1 MAKKAPAK
9 KGTVATA
16 RSGKSASS
24 GNFGRIVWEHVKS
37 LAGTVVLF
45 LVLRTFF
52 VEAYRIPS
60 GSMIPTMLIGDWL
73 FVNKLRFGPNIP
85 YTNINLPGY
94 ADPLRGDVVVFVS
107 PYQADNG
114 DEPTPILVK
123 RLIGMPGDTIYGR
136 DGVVYINGQAQ
147 RQGFASAEQTP
158 GDGSMVV
165 PNFDWQKPLGLKN
178 TRFGSAPE
186 QPSVDTWGPLVFVN
200 LDPAAAALLGQLEG
214 MPEHASW
221 IGIDDFRATYMVTMP
236 VAANWKTIVDTFG
249 ETYHVQGLHRE
260 MLGSMDDI
268 DAPQTIWGHTSMS
281 TQRYGISSPRFA
293 DGLDQQSIWESFV
306 LTQGGRMG
314 VAEPGAVPEVPAGQT
329 LSDVIT
335 ARIVAHQGANGVDL
349 SRFDPDQM
357 LTLIQYNLFPNATV
371 LVTPDLLSVL
381 IATPGPDPD
390 HAFMTAISFT
400 RAAGPDAPRSRPV
413 DVRVGEGEVSLGF
426 VLDADVSVAPRVQQG
441 FHQPGFTRLALAS
454 EECRI
459 VNTHRNLERY
469 LGIEP
474 SELSGGPA
482 A

>member
-1 MAKKAPAK
+1 MGGIDRARRRERSITPPFILVVAKKAPAK

-186 QPSVDTWGPLVFVN
+186 QPSVDTWGPLVVPPTHYWMMGDN
-200 LDPAAAALLGQLEG
+200 
-214 MPEHASW
+214 
-221 IGIDDFRATYMVTMP
+221 
-236 VAANWKTIVDTFG
+236 
-249 ETYHVQGLHRE
+249 
-260 MLGSMDDI
+260 
-268 DAPQTIWGHTSMS
+268 
-281 TQRYGISSPRFA
+281 RYDSK
-293 DGLDQQSIWESFV
+293 D
-306 LTQGGRMG
+306 
-314 VAEPGAVPEVPAGQT
+314 
-329 LSDVIT
+329 
-335 ARIVAHQGANGVDL
+335 
-349 SRFDPDQM
+349 SRFWGFVPRG
-357 LTLIQYNLFPNATV
+357 NVRGRPLFVYYSYVPQESS
-371 LVTPDLLSVL
+371 D
-381 IATPGPDPD
+381 
-390 HAFMTAISFT
+390 
-400 RAAGPDAPRSRPV
+400 RPV
-413 DVRVGEGEVSLGF
+413 SFISDIRWGRLGHMI
-426 VLDADVSVAPRVQQG
+426 R
-441 FHQPGFTRLALAS
+441 
-454 EECRI
+454 
-459 VNTHRNLERY
+459 
-469 LGIEP
+469 
-474 SELSGGPA
+474 
-482 A
+482 